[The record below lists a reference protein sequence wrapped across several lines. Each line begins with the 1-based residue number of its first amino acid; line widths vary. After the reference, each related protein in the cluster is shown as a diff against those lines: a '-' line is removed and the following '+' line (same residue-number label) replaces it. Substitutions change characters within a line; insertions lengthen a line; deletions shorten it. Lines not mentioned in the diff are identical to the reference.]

1 MYFEP
6 LTYVPIDLDA
16 INPDLM
22 SREERKM
29 RNKYHKAVYK
39 KVSPYLNSKDK
50 EWLGKYTQGDRGR
63 QREVNPFFPE
73 RNGKRV

>member
-16 INPDLM
+16 INPELM

-29 RNKYHKAVYK
+29 LNKYHKAVDK
-39 KVSPYLNSKDK
+39 KVSPYLNSKEK
-50 EWLGKYTQGDRGR
+50 EWLGKYT
-63 QREVNPFFPE
+63 REI
-73 RNGKRV
+73 